1 MPERARKL
9 ESLRALVLA
18 LEAGQTAGVGKASV
32 PEAMDAICGTAW
44 STPEQREEAQ
54 SLVGRLERLRHRSK
68 SGHEGGG
75 KVA

>member
-18 LEAGQTAGVGKASV
+18 LEVGKTAGDEKASV
-32 PEAMDAICGTAW
+32 REALDAICGTAW

-54 SLVGRLERLRHRSK
+54 RFVARLERLLYNNK
-68 SGHEGGG
+68 CGHEGG
-75 KVA
+75 